1 MYRDRLKTHQPGG
14 HGSGQPVFSGRANRE
29 MTWATKERGV
39 CSQVKLENL
48 GSKKTVPRYYR
59 TLICPEVMQT

>member
-39 CSQVKLENL
+39 CSHIIVITFTNATL
-48 GSKKTVPRYYR
+48 TVQSPD
-59 TLICPEVMQT
+59 